1 RSCHVAR
8 APAGSGARR
17 ATRGL
22 RSLHRRARRQDPP
35 GDRGRSET
43 AAPPADGQ
51 GQRLCPGTPAGRSGR
66 KPVTRRLS
74 LTIFLAVLGSL
85 AVFALA
91 VAFAWWWNAQA
102 REAAFEQRLT
112 RELAVEILPAAAE
125 GPDQLRRALE

>member
-1 RSCHVAR
+1 M
-8 APAGSGARR
+8 
-17 ATRGL
+17 
-22 RSLHRRARRQDPP
+22 
-35 GDRGRSET
+35 
-43 AAPPADGQ
+43 
-51 GQRLCPGTPAGRSGR
+51 
-66 KPVTRRLS
+66 TRRLS

-125 GPDQLRRALE
+125 GPEQLRRALERGHRRARMDLTVVDGLAGRPAAGRWPRQPRRCRRRL